1 MNKERYLAEIEIRLL
16 KHFSASRE
24 GYKAPAEDR
33 HRLEGFMQGAAFMG
47 FATSQ
52 DMAELM
58 ERAHLTVFGK
68 TIEQRRVEHGSLWQ
82 DSVINYDK
90 YDQPAYERKSS

>member
-1 MNKERYLAEIEIRLL
+1 MNKERYLAEVETRLL
-16 KHFSASRE
+16 KYFSASRE

-47 FATSQ
+47 FATSRE
-52 DMAELM
+52 MAELM
-58 ERAHLTVFGK
+58 ERAHVTVFGK
-68 TIEQRRVEHGSLWQ
+68 TIEERRGKHASLWQ
-82 DSVINYDK
+82 DSVISYDR